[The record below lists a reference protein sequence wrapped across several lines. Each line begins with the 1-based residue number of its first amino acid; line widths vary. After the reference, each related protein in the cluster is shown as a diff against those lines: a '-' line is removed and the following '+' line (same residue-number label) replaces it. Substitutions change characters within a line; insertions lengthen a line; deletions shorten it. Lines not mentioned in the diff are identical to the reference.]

1 MEKEC
6 EKNCPARE
14 YSFFGETEE
23 KEKGKAKDTPR
34 CCPAREY
41 SLLEMNGQI
50 EKTVPQGKT
59 VFSGRKNMCKSV
71 NVSKMNMKNKEQVC
85 LFCVQV
91 QATVDECGLRIL

>member
-14 YSFFGETEE
+14 YSFFCETEE

-41 SLLEMNGQI
+41 SLSEMNGQI

-59 VFSGRKNMCKSV
+59 VFSRRKTKDE
-71 NVSKMNMKNKEQVC
+71 KMEKAKDKPNRPEREARKGNRLKQRRD
-85 LFCVQV
+85 QKIRS
-91 QATVDECGLRIL
+91 G